1 MLFIDD
7 FTRMCW
13 VSFLIEKSEAF
24 QKFKA
29 FKTLVEND
37 IGEKLKC
44 LRSKNG
50 GEFISGE
57 FNLFCENHGI
67 KRQFSTAKTPQLN
80 GVVERRNRIVQEV
93 ARTMLSEA
101 KLSDGY

>member
-13 VSFLIEKSEAF
+13 VSFLKEKSEAF

-29 FKTLVEND
+29 FKIIVENE

-44 LRSKNG
+44 LRYNNG
-50 GEFISGE
+50 GEFTSGE

-67 KRQFSTAKTPQLN
+67 KRQFSTKDTSAKW
-80 GVVERRNRIVQEV
+80 G
-93 ARTMLSEA
+93 
-101 KLSDGY
+101 G

>member
-13 VSFLIEKSEAF
+13 VSFLKEKSEAF

-29 FKTLVEND
+29 FKILVENE
-37 IGEKLKC
+37 IREKIKC
-44 LRSKNG
+44 LRYDNG
-50 GEFISGE
+50 GEVTSGE

-67 KRQFSTAKTPQLN
+67 KRQFSATSTPQ
-80 GVVERRNRIVQEV
+80 
-93 ARTMLSEA
+93 
-101 KLSDGY
+101 